1 MAAIPSRACP
11 HSVDLSELMRK
22 GCPFEYCLVGGVTVG
37 VGALLAPASRVKC
50 VTCGTEYRRG

>member
-50 VTCGTEYRRG
+50 VAAAPSDRRG